1 MYLAHEGRLVISPII
16 FKMCVIFSFHL
27 HNQNPYPLSFLFSL
41 MPPSLSLRKW
51 PAATLV
57 AEPRRQLRLQ
67 FQVAEKSQPS
77 IILFDEID
85 GLAPSR
91 TRQQDQTHNSVV
103 STLFALLD
111 CLKSRGSVIVIGAT
125 NRPDAI
131 NPALRRPGRFDREI
145 YFSLPSVNDREAIL
159 SLHMQKWPT
168 PVNRSLLKRSQEK
181 PSDLSVLTCRWAPEG
196 GPKEVGSQVG
206 AGG

>member
-1 MYLAHEGRLVISPII
+1 MCLTHEGRLVIFLSSSQPN
-16 FKMCVIFSFHL
+16 
-27 HNQNPYPLSFLFSL
+27 NQNPYPLSFS
-41 MPPSLSLRKW
+41 SLSCRSLSRKW

-77 IILFDEID
+77 IILFDEVD

-111 CLKSRGSVIVIGAT
+111 GLKSRGSVIVIGAT

-131 NPALRRPGRFDREI
+131 DPALRRLGRFDREI
-145 YFSLPSVNDREAIL
+145 YFSLPSVNDLEAIL
-159 SLHMQKWPT
+159 SLHT
-168 PVNRSLLKRSQEK
+168 
-181 PSDLSVLTCRWAPEG
+181 
-196 GPKEVGSQVG
+196 
-206 AGG
+206 